1 MNWLKVSVINIFVL
15 LALII
20 VCEIGL
26 RLVWTGYQCYKGSCD
41 FSRISKLKIRDSSRV
56 GFTEN
61 NIGITRYDPDLGY
74 IPNPGFQGVINE
86 WNAKYVSIDENG
98 FRENN
103 SNNKKFKFDNNLK
116 ILTVGAS
123 ATFGDEVNNDET
135 WSACLEREMNQR
147 VYNGGVSAYGAA
159 QAIKRASLATQV
171 HDIDTLIYSIYLNS
185 AFRRDKNKFRSG
197 WPRPAVVNIN
207 TVVDYADVPP
217 ITSIGIKY
225 NPAKPKYP
233 WLISIFDH
241 SKILTRVK
249 KLFGIDFTGMR
260 RNEIHKNAATI
271 NEIINF
277 SISEFEKIDV
287 KKKLIVFQ
295 YKEGNMYEEDQASSE
310 MQHIRDQVLK
320 LTQQKGIQVVD
331 PYKSLYMNSK
341 DTSKKLWTKHYTPLG
356 NKIVCREII
365 KTIKK

>member
-1 MNWLKVSVINIFVL
+1 MNWLKVTVVNIFVL

-26 RLVWTGYQCYKGSCD
+26 RLVWTGYQCYKGSCN
-41 FSRISKLKIRDSSRV
+41 FSRISKFRITDSSRV

-74 IPNPGFQGVINE
+74 VPNPGFKGVINE
-86 WNAKYVSIDENG
+86 WNAKYVSIDEYG
-98 FRENN
+98 FRENS
-103 SNNKKFKFDNNLK
+103 SNNKRFKFDNNLK

-135 WSACLEREMNQR
+135 WSACLEREIKQK
-147 VYNGGVSAYGAA
+147 VYNGGVFAYGAA
-159 QAIKRASLATQV
+159 QAIKRASLSTQV
-171 HDIDTLIYSIYLNS
+171 HDIDTLINSIYLNS
-185 AFRRDKNKFRSG
+185 AFRRDKNVFRSG
-197 WPRPAVVNIN
+197 WPRPAVVNIDAM
-207 TVVDYADVPP
+207 VDYAEVPP
-217 ITSIGIKY
+217 VTSIGIKY
-225 NPAKPKYP
+225 NPAKIQYP
-233 WLISIFDH
+233 WLVSLFDH

-271 NEIINF
+271 TEIINF

-287 KKKLIVFQ
+287 RKKLIVFQ
-295 YKEGNMYEEDQASSE
+295 YKEGNMYEENKASSE
-310 MQHIRDQVLK
+310 MQHIRDQVLN
-320 LTQQKGIQVVD
+320 LTKQKGIQVVD
-331 PYKSLYMNSK
+331 PYKSLYTNSK
-341 DTSKKLWTKHYTPLG
+341 NTDKQLWTKHYTPLG
-356 NKIVCREII
+356 NEIVCKEIL